1 MLGIIIGAF
10 YTLGYPHTGSLPEI
24 PEKRGSG
31 SNGAV
36 VGSIIVVL
44 VLILVAATTV
54 IGGVLLR
61 VVLLRRHRKKQFQ
74 RMQLDI
80 LAM

>member
-80 LAM
+80 LAT